1 MQALQSS
8 VIINKRLQTKV
19 AQVTRNG
26 KFKQNGIS
34 YLKAFL
40 LHALLK
46 NVYQGNLHKRA

>member
-1 MQALQSS
+1 M
-8 VIINKRLQTKV
+8 LQTKV

-26 KFKQNGIS
+26 KFIQKGLRNLKVR

-46 NVYQGNLHKRA
+46 NVYQGNLQKGLKVT